1 MSNNEIIARYPAL
14 LEHQSRIVSAAEAV
28 SLIHAGHQVFLGS
41 ACATPRLLA
50 QALENLA
57 SPPPDVTL
65 FHFFNHGAIP
75 HQGDGANTRYRHK
88 CFHVGADERAAVA
101 QWQAEY
107 IPVSLSQVPG
117 LVENGRIRMDVALV
131 QVSPPD
137 EFGYASLGVSVDVT
151 MSMVRHARHVIAEIN
166 PNMPRTMGDS
176 LVHVS
181 RFDAMVWNDTPVI
194 EPPATP
200 ADEVV
205 EQIARN
211 IASIIEDRST
221 LQIGLGRLPQ
231 EALKYLMDRRDLGIH
246 SDLITDAIVPLVEKG
261 VINGQEKGHYRG
273 MIVASYCMG
282 TRKLY
287 DLIDRNPF
295 FSLQAI
301 ERVSNIHVISQQH
314 KMVSV
319 SQACSV
325 DLTGQIC
332 SDQFEGQF
340 CGGVS
345 TQPEFIRGAA
355 QSPGG
360 KPIICL
366 QSTTESG
373 SDGGKTSRIR
383 PLLLGGEGVTIARS
397 DVHYV
402 ITEYGIA
409 YLFGK
414 SIRERAL
421 ALIQIAHPDFRPWL
435 LEEVKKL
442 GYVGPEQ
449 SLKSQD
455 DYPAEQERRLTLRNQ
470 KTVLIRP
477 TRKSD
482 AAALQHFFQRMIKE
496 DRYTRMFWRLNQ
508 LSDSEAQRLC
518 NVDQDSEVAFL
529 VVTGEGENETLIGS
543 ACYFVNA
550 STNMAEVAYMVSP
563 QWQGVGIGKAL
574 QLRLMEH
581 AKARGLRG
589 FSAEIQTYNANMI
602 NLAKQACDNIT
613 IARHGNT
620 HEVTMLFE

>member
-1 MSNNEIIARYPAL
+1 MTNQEIIALHPSLAEY
-14 LEHQSRIVSAAEAV
+14 QSRLISAAEAV
-28 SLIHAGHQVFLGS
+28 SLVQPGHQVYLGS

-50 QALENLA
+50 EALENLA

-65 FHFFNHGAIP
+65 LHFFNYGAIP
-75 HQGDGANTRYRHK
+75 HQGDKANTRYRHK
-88 CFHVGADERAAVA
+88 CFHVGSDERAAVA
-101 QWQAEY
+101 SLQAEY

-117 LVENGRIRMDVALV
+117 LIENGRIPMDVALV

-151 MSMVRHARHVIAEIN
+151 ASMVQHARLIIAEIN
-166 PNMPRTMGDS
+166 PNMPRTLGDS

-181 RFDAMVWNDTPVI
+181 RFNAMVWNDTPVA
-194 EPPATP
+194 ESPVVP

-231 EALKYLMDRRDLGIH
+231 ESLKYLMDRRDLGIH
-246 SDLITDAIVPLVEKG
+246 SDLITDAVVPLLEKG
-261 VINGQEKGHYRG
+261 VINGQKKSQYKS

-287 DLIDRNPF
+287 NLIDRNPF
-295 FSLQAI
+295 FSIQAI
-301 ERVSNIHVISQQH
+301 ERVSDIHVISQQH

-319 SQACSV
+319 SQACSI
-325 DLTGQIC
+325 DLTGQVC
-332 SDQFEGQF
+332 SDQFDGQF
-340 CGGVS
+340 CGGVA

-366 QSTTESG
+366 QSTT
-373 SDGGKTSRIR
+373 DKGKTSRIR

-414 SIRERAL
+414 TIRERTL

-435 LEEVKKL
+435 LDEAKKL
-442 GYVGPEQ
+442 GYIGPEQ
-449 SLKSQD
+449 SLKNPEE
-455 DYPAEQERRLTLRNQ
+455 YPLEEERRLVLRSQ

-482 AAALQHFFQRMIKE
+482 APALQDFFLRMIKE
-496 DRYTRMFWRLNQ
+496 DRYTRMFWRLNR
-508 LSDSEAQRLC
+508 LSDNEAQRLC
-518 NVDQDSEVAFL
+518 NADQDSDVAFL
-529 VVTGEGENETLIGS
+529 VVSGSGDNEILIGS

-550 STNMAEVAYMVSP
+550 STNMAEVAYMVTP
-563 QWQGVGIGKAL
+563 EWQGVGIGKAL

-589 FSAEIQTYNANMI
+589 FNAEIQTYNANMI

-613 IARHGNT
+613 IARHGDT

>member
-1 MSNNEIIARYPAL
+1 MTHTKIIARYPSL
-14 LEHQSRIVSAAEAV
+14 TEHLSRIVSAAEAV
-28 SLIHAGHQVFLGS
+28 SLVQPGDQVYLGS

-50 QALENLA
+50 EALESLA

-65 FHFFNHGAIP
+65 LHFFNYGAIP
-75 HQGDGANTRYRHK
+75 HQGEQASTRYRHK
-88 CFHVGADERAAVA
+88 CFHVGSDEHAAVA
-101 QWQAEY
+101 NLQAEY

-117 LVENGRIRMDVALV
+117 LIENGRIPVDVALV

-137 EFGYASLGVSVDVT
+137 EFGYASLGVSVDITV
-151 MSMVRHARHVIAEIN
+151 SMVHHARHVIAEIN
-166 PNMPRTMGDS
+166 PNMPRTLGDS
-176 LVHVS
+176 LVHAS

-194 EPPATP
+194 EFPVTP
-200 ADEVV
+200 SDEIVD
-205 EQIARN
+205 QIARN

-231 EALKYLMDRRDLGIH
+231 ESLKYLSNRRDLGIH
-246 SDLITDAIVPLVEKG
+246 SDVITDAIVPLVENG
-261 VINGQEKGHYRG
+261 VVNGLKKSQYRG

-295 FSLQAI
+295 FSIQAI
-301 ERVSNIHVISQQH
+301 ERVSDIHAISQQN

-332 SDQFEGQF
+332 SDQFDGKF
-340 CGGVS
+340 CGGVA

-360 KPIICL
+360 KPVICL
-366 QSTTESG
+366 QSTTH
-373 SDGGKTSRIR
+373 DGKTSRIR
-383 PLLLGGEGVTIARS
+383 PLLLGGEGVTVARS

-421 ALIQIAHPDFRPWL
+421 ALIQIAHPDFRSWL
-435 LEEVKKL
+435 LDEAKKL
-442 GYVGPEQ
+442 GYAGPEQ
-449 SLKSQD
+449 SLKNPEE
-455 DYPAEQERRLTLRNQ
+455 YPLEEERRLVLRSQ

-482 AAALQHFFQRMIKE
+482 APALQNFFQRMIKE
-496 DRYTRMFWRLNQ
+496 DRHTRMFWRLNH

-518 NVDQDSEVAFL
+518 NADQDSDVAFL
-529 VVTGEGENETLIGS
+529 VVSGSGDKETLIGS

-550 STNMAEVAYMVSP
+550 STNMAEVAYMVTP
-563 QWQGVGIGKAL
+563 EWQGVGIGKAL

-581 AKARGLRG
+581 AKASGLRG

-613 IARHGNT
+613 IARHGDT

>member
-1 MSNNEIIARYPAL
+1 MTRAEITTLHPTLA
-14 LEHQSRIVSAAEAV
+14 EHQPRIMSAAAAV
-28 SLIHAGHQVFLGS
+28 GLVQPGHQVYLGS

-65 FHFFNHGAIP
+65 VHFFNEGAIP
-75 HQGDGANTRYRHK
+75 HRGEKAHTRFRHK

-107 IPVSLSQVPG
+107 IPVSLSRVPA
-117 LVENGRIRMDVALV
+117 LVENGRIPIDIALV

-137 EFGYASLGVSVDVT
+137 EFGYASLGVSVDITV
-151 MSMVRHARHVIAEIN
+151 SMVQHARHVIAEIN

-181 RFDAMVWNDTPVI
+181 RFDAMVWNDAPII
-194 EPPATP
+194 EAPAVAT
-200 ADEVV
+200 DEVV

-246 SDLITDAIVPLVEKG
+246 SDLITDAVVPLVENG
-261 VINGQEKGHYRG
+261 VINGRKKSQYKG

-287 DLIDRNPF
+287 DLIDRNPL
-295 FSLQAI
+295 FSIQAI
-301 ERVSNIHVISQQH
+301 ERVSDIHAISQQH

-325 DLTGQIC
+325 DLTGQVC
-332 SDQFEGQF
+332 SDQFEGNF

-345 TQPEFIRGAA
+345 TQPEFMRGAA

-360 KPIICL
+360 KPVICL
-366 QSTTESG
+366 QSTAG
-373 SDGGKTSRIR
+373 GGKTSRIR

-421 ALIQIAHPDFRPWL
+421 ALIQIAHPDYRPWL
-435 LEEVKKL
+435 LDEAKKL
-442 GYVGPEQ
+442 GYVQPGQ
-449 SLKSQD
+449 TLKD
-455 DYPAEQERRLTLRNQ
+455 RDNYPADQERRLTLRNQ

-482 AAALQHFFQRMIKE
+482 APLLQDFFRRMIRE
-496 DRYTRMFWRLNQ
+496 DRHTRMFWRLNQ

-518 NVDQDSEVAFL
+518 MVDQDSEVAFL
-529 VVTGEGENETLIGS
+529 VVTGAGENETLIGS

-563 QWQGVGIGKAL
+563 EWQGVGIGNAL

-589 FSAEIQTYNANMI
+589 FTAEIQTYNATMI
-602 NLAKQACDNIT
+602 NLAKQACDDIS
-613 IARHGNT
+613 IARHGDT

>member
-1 MSNNEIIARYPAL
+1 MTHEEIIARHPSLA
-14 LEHQSRIVSAAEAV
+14 EHQSRLVTAAEAV
-28 SLIHAGHQVFLGS
+28 TPIQPGHQVYLGS
-41 ACATPRLLA
+41 ACATPRLLVE
-50 QALENLA
+50 ALENLA

-65 FHFFNHGAIP
+65 LHFFNYDAIP
-75 HQGDGANTRYRHK
+75 HQNNKPNTRYRHK
-88 CFHVGADERAAVA
+88 CFFAGADERAAVA
-101 QWQAEY
+101 SLQAEY

-117 LVENGRIRMDVALV
+117 LVENGRIPVDVALV

-137 EFGYASLGVSVDVT
+137 EFGYASLGVSVDITV
-151 MSMVRHARHVIAEIN
+151 SMVQHARHVIAEIN

-176 LVHVS
+176 LIHIS
-181 RFDAMVWNDTPVI
+181 RFDAMVWNDTAII
-194 EPPATP
+194 EPPLTP

-261 VINGQEKGHYRG
+261 VINGRKKGQYKG
-273 MIVASYCMG
+273 MVVASYCMG

-295 FSLQAI
+295 FSIQAI
-301 ERVSNIHVISQQH
+301 ERVSNIHSISQQH

-332 SDQFEGQF
+332 SDQFEGHF
-340 CGGVS
+340 CGGVT

-366 QSTTESG
+366 QSTTDS
-373 SDGGKTSRIR
+373 GKTSRIR

-402 ITEYGIA
+402 ITEYGVA

-435 LEEVKKL
+435 LDEAKKL
-442 GYVGPEQ
+442 HYAGPEQ
-449 SLKSQD
+449 LLRSQD
-455 DYPAEQERRLTLRNQ
+455 EYPAEEERRITLRNQ
-470 KTVLIRP
+470 KAVLIRP
-477 TRKSD
+477 TRKDD
-482 AAALQHFFQRMIKE
+482 APALQQFFQRMIKE
-496 DRYTRMFWRLNQ
+496 DRYTRTFWRLNQ

-518 NVDQDSEVAFL
+518 NANQDSDVAFL
-529 VVTGEGENETLIGS
+529 VVSGSAGNEALIGS

-563 QWQGVGIGKAL
+563 EWQGVGIGKAL
-574 QLRLMEH
+574 QLRLLEH

-613 IARHGNT
+613 IARHGDT

>member
-1 MSNNEIIARYPAL
+1 MTNAEIIARHPSLAEY
-14 LEHQSRIVSAAEAV
+14 QSRLVSAGGAV
-28 SLIHAGHQVFLGS
+28 RLVQPGHQVFLGS

-50 QALENLA
+50 AAMENLA

-65 FHFFNHGAIP
+65 LHFFNYGAIP
-75 HQGDGANTRYRHK
+75 HQGDKARTHYRHK
-88 CFHVGADERAAVA
+88 CFFVGADERAAVA
-101 QWQAEY
+101 SLQAEY
-107 IPVSLSQVPG
+107 IPVSLSRVPS
-117 LVENGRIRMDVALV
+117 LIENSSIPVDVALV

-137 EFGYASLGVSVDVT
+137 EFGYASLGVSVDITV
-151 MSMVRHARHVIAEIN
+151 SMVEHASHVIAEIN
-166 PNMPRTMGDS
+166 PNMPRTLGDS

-194 EPPATP
+194 ELPVTP
-200 ADEVV
+200 SDEVV

-221 LQIGLGRLPQ
+221 LQIGLGPLPQ
-231 EALKYLMDRRDLGIH
+231 ESLKYLTDRRDLGIH
-246 SDLITDAIVPLVEKG
+246 SDLITDAIIPLVEKG
-261 VINGQEKGHYRG
+261 VVNGLKKNHYKG

-301 ERVSNIHVISQQH
+301 ERVSDIHAISQQN

-360 KPIICL
+360 KPIVCL
-366 QSTTESG
+366 QSTA
-373 SDGGKTSRIR
+373 DGGKTSRIR

-421 ALIQIAHPDFRPWL
+421 SLVQIAHPDFRPWL
-435 LEEVKKL
+435 LDEAKKL

-449 SLKSQD
+449 LLKSGD
-455 DYPAEQERRLTLRNQ
+455 EYPAEEERRLTLRNQ
-470 KTVLIRP
+470 KAVLIRP

-482 AAALQHFFQRMIKE
+482 ASALQQFFQRMIKE

-518 NVDQDSEVAFL
+518 NADQDSDVAFL
-529 VVTGEGENETLIGS
+529 VVSGTGKDETLIGS

-563 QWQGVGIGKAL
+563 EWQTVGIGKAL

-613 IARHGNT
+613 IVRHGDT

>member
-1 MSNNEIIARYPAL
+1 MTKMEIIARNPSLAEY
-14 LEHQSRIVSAAEAV
+14 QSRIVSAGEAAT
-28 SLIHAGHQVFLGS
+28 LIQAGHQVYLGS

-50 QALENLA
+50 TALENQA
-57 SPPPDVTL
+57 NPPPDVTL
-65 FHFFNHGAIP
+65 LHFFNYGAIP
-75 HQGDGANTRYRHK
+75 HQSNKANTRYRHK
-88 CFHVGADERAAVA
+88 CFFVGTDENAAVA
-101 QWQAEY
+101 SLQAEY
-107 IPVSLSQVPG
+107 VPVTLSQVPR
-117 LVENGRIRMDVALV
+117 LVENGRIPVDVALV

-137 EFGYASLGVSVDVT
+137 EFGYASLGISVDITVA
-151 MSMVRHARHVIAEIN
+151 MVQHARHIIAEIN

-176 LVHVS
+176 LTHIS
-181 RFDAMVWNDTPVI
+181 RFDAMVWNDSPII
-194 EPPATP
+194 EPPVHP
-200 ADEVV
+200 ANEVV

-211 IASIIEDRST
+211 IAGIIEDRST
-221 LQIGLGRLPQ
+221 LQIGLGHLPQ
-231 EALKYLMDRRDLGIH
+231 ESLKYLMDRRDLGIH

-261 VINGQEKGHYRG
+261 VINGQKKGPYKG
-273 MIVASYCMG
+273 MVVASYCMG

-295 FSLQAI
+295 FSIQAI
-301 ERVSNIHVISQQH
+301 ERVSDIHAISQQH

-332 SDQFEGQF
+332 SDQFEGRF
-340 CGGVS
+340 CGGVT

-355 QSPGG
+355 LSPGG

-366 QSTTESG
+366 QSTT
-373 SDGGKTSRIR
+373 DDGKTSRIR

-402 ITEYGIA
+402 ITEYGVA

-421 ALIQIAHPDFRPWL
+421 SLIQIAHPDFRPWL
-435 LEEVKKL
+435 LAEAKKL
-442 GYVGPEQ
+442 RYMGPDQ
-449 SLKSQD
+449 SLRNRD
-455 DYPAEQERRLTLRNQ
+455 EYPVEEERRITLRNQ
-470 KTVLIRP
+470 KAVLIRP
-477 TRKSD
+477 TRKED
-482 AAALQHFFQRMIKE
+482 APALQQFFQRMIKE
-496 DRYTRMFWRLNQ
+496 DRHTRMFWRLNQ

-518 NVDQDSEVAFL
+518 NADQDSDVAFL
-529 VVTGEGENETLIGS
+529 VVTGTEEGETLIGS

-563 QWQGVGIGKAL
+563 EWQAVGIGKAL
-574 QLRLMEH
+574 QLRLLEH

-602 NLAKQACDNIT
+602 NLAKQACDNIA
-613 IARHGNT
+613 IARHGDT

>member
-1 MSNNEIIARYPAL
+1 MSNKEIIQRFPAL
-14 LEHQSRIVSAAEAV
+14 AEHQSLIVPAPEAV
-28 SLIHAGHQVFLGS
+28 GLIQPGHQVYLGS

-50 QALENLA
+50 EALENLD

-65 FHFFNHGAIP
+65 LHFFNHGAIP
-75 HQGDGANTRYRHK
+75 HRGDEAHTRYRHK
-88 CFHVGADERAAVA
+88 CFFVGADERDAVSK
-101 QWQAEY
+101 WQAEY

-117 LVENGRIRMDVALV
+117 LVENGRIPIDVALV

-151 MSMVRHARHVIAEIN
+151 ISMVQHARHVIAEIN

-194 EPPATP
+194 EPPVLP
-200 ADEVV
+200 SDEIV

-211 IASIIEDRST
+211 IAGIIEDRCT

-231 EALKYLMDRRDLGIH
+231 ESLKYLMDRRDLGIH

-261 VINGQEKGHYRG
+261 VINGQKKGQYKG
-273 MIVASYCMG
+273 MVVASYCMG

-295 FSLQAI
+295 FSIQAI
-301 ERVSNIHVISQQH
+301 ERVSEIHAISQQH

-319 SQACSV
+319 TQACSV

-366 QSTTESG
+366 QSATL
-373 SDGGKTSRIR
+373 DGKTSRIR
-383 PLLLGGEGVTIARS
+383 PLLQGGEGVTIARS

-435 LEEVKKL
+435 LDEAKKL

-449 SLKSQD
+449 SMKNPD
-455 DYPAEQERRLTLRNQ
+455 EYPEDEERRITLRNQ
-470 KTVLIRP
+470 KSVLIRP

-482 AAALQHFFQRMIKE
+482 APALQQFFRRMIKE

-508 LSDSEAQRLC
+508 LSDNEAQRLC
-518 NVDQDSEVAFL
+518 NADQDSDVAFL
-529 VVTGEGENETLIGS
+529 VVSGSGENETLIGS

-550 STNMAEVAYMVSP
+550 STNMAEVAYMVTP
-563 QWQGVGIGKAL
+563 EWQGVGIGKAL

-602 NLAKQACDNIT
+602 NLAKQACDSIT
-613 IARHGNT
+613 IARQGDT

>member
-1 MSNNEIIARYPAL
+1 MSNMEIIKRHPAL
-14 LEHQSRIVSAAEAV
+14 ADHQSRIVSAAEAV
-28 SLIHAGHQVFLGS
+28 SLVQAGHQVYLGS
-41 ACATPRLLA
+41 ACATPRLLVE
-50 QALENLA
+50 ALENLA

-65 FHFFNHGAIP
+65 LHFFNYGAIP
-75 HQGDGANTRYRHK
+75 HQGNEARTRYRHK
-88 CFHVGADERAAVA
+88 CFHVGSDERAAVA

-107 IPVSLSQVPG
+107 IPISLSQVPG
-117 LVENGRIRMDVALV
+117 LVENGRIPIDVALV
-131 QVSPPD
+131 QASPPD

-151 MSMVRHARHVIAEIN
+151 VSMVLHARHVIAEIN

-176 LVHVS
+176 LVHIS
-181 RFDAMVWNDTPVI
+181 RFDAMVWNNTPVI
-194 EPPATP
+194 EPQVTP
-200 ADEVV
+200 ANEVV

-261 VINGQEKGHYRG
+261 VVNGQEKGHYKG

-295 FSLQAI
+295 FSFQAI
-301 ERVSNIHVISQQH
+301 DRVSNIHVISQQH

-366 QSTTESG
+366 QSVTDSG
-373 SDGGKTSRIR
+373 TDDGKTSRIR

-402 ITEYGIA
+402 ITEYGVA

-421 ALIQIAHPDFRPWL
+421 ALIQIAHPEFRPWL
-435 LEEVKKL
+435 LDEAKKL

-449 SLKSQD
+449 SLRSQD
-455 DYPAEQERRLTLRNQ
+455 EYPVEEERRLTLRNQ

-482 AAALQHFFQRMIKE
+482 AAALQSFFQRMIKE
-496 DRYTRMFWRLNQ
+496 DRYTRTFWRLNQ
-508 LSDSEAQRLC
+508 LCDNEAQRLC

-529 VVTGEGENETLIGS
+529 VVSGSGENETLIGS

-563 QWQGVGIGKAL
+563 EWQGVGIGKAL

-613 IARHGNT
+613 IARHGDT